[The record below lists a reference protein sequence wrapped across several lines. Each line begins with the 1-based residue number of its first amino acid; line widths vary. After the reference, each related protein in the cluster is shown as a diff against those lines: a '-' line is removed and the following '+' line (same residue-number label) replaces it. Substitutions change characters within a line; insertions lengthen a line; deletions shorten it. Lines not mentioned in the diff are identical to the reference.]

1 MRTDKII
8 TIGRQYGSGG
18 LEIGKRLAERLGIP
32 CYDREILEL
41 AARKSGLSESV
52 MKNFDEKPR
61 SLLFTAATDPYA
73 FGLLGAGIDESVEN
87 KALNASM
94 KAIWDIETNGP
105 CVIVGRAAD
114 YFLKNSD
121 HAIKVFIYAPLESR
135 IKTVMERDGLTED
148 KAKKRIQQ
156 IDKKRAAYY
165 NFYTMKQWGDMTSYD
180 ICIDSSKNGYDRVVD
195 ILEKVVICE

>member
-1 MRTDKII
+1 MRTDRII

-18 LEIGKRLAERLGIP
+18 LEIGKRLAERLEIP

-41 AARKSGLSESV
+41 AARKSGLSENVIKSY
-52 MKNFDEKPR
+52 DEKPR

-73 FGLLGAGIDESVEN
+73 FGLLSAGIDESVEN
-87 KALNASM
+87 KAINASM
-94 KAIWDIETNGP
+94 KAIWDIESNGP

-114 YFLKNSD
+114 YFLKD
-121 HAIKVFIYAPLESR
+121 AEHALKVFIYASLDAR
-135 IKTVMERDGLTED
+135 IKTVMARDGLSED

-180 ICIDSSKNGYDRVVD
+180 ICIDSSRNGYDKTVD
-195 ILEKVVICE
+195 ILEKIALK